1 VRREIGYLSALIS
14 ERTGIGR
21 IGAGDDID
29 QRRFAG
35 AVFAEQ
41 DVNFAAPYVEVDAV
55 KRDDAGKP
63 LLIFGLLVMVVGFV
77 AGRFGGP
84 RFLVRCDRGHLR
96 NRQSRTVPITAP

>member
-1 VRREIGYLSALIS
+1 MGDLSALIF

-21 IGAGDDID
+21 IGAGDDVD

-35 AVFAEQ
+35 AVFPEQ

-63 LLIFGLLVMVVGFV
+63 LRNIGGLEKEIGIV

-96 NRQSRTVPITAP
+96 NRQS